1 MSYFTKVTL
10 YCILSISLAYGAPH
24 ENWMRALSSDIAD
37 KSLNEIVIPGT
48 HDSATNL
55 ISFSSKVAQEQDVPH
70 WLNKLRYIGVGF
82 IPTGVIAKWSKTQNR
97 TIKQQLMDGI
107 RYLDLR
113 VVYRDSNKAYYTV
126 HGLYGE
132 KIDDVLRQVK
142 EFADRH
148 PREIIILDFNHLYNM
163 KPKEGNSRN
172 KGLINKIKNAFGD
185 KLAPNT
191 FGPKT
196 KIGDFWKEGYQIIV
210 LYGNNRSVQEN
221 DFLWSQKQI
230 SSPWPNKQ
238 SIKELKP
245 VLDKE
250 LENWN
255 GEDNKDR
262 LFVLQC
268 ILTPNGKTI
277 KSAFVPFSKAPKN
290 IKAFTNPVKV
300 NIKNWLNEWQG
311 KDYGMNII
319 LLDFFDDPTII
330 NQIID
335 LNREDQNNSDDDQ

>member
-1 MSYFTKVTL
+1 MQCFMKVIL
-10 YCILSISLAYGAPH
+10 YCFLSIPLAYGAPH
-24 ENWMRALSSDIAD
+24 ENWMQALSTYIAE

-82 IPTGVIAKWSKTQNR
+82 IPTAVIAKWSKTQDR

-113 VVYRDSNKAYYTV
+113 VVYRDSNKSYYTV
-126 HGLYGE
+126 HGLYSE

-163 KPKEGNSRN
+163 KPKVDSSRHT
-172 KGLINKIKNAFGD
+172 GLINKIKNAFGD

-196 KIGDFWKEGYQIIV
+196 KIGDFWKEGYQIVV
-210 LYGNNRSVQEN
+210 LYQNKNLVQQN
-221 DFLWSQKQI
+221 DFLWPQSYI

-238 SIKELKP
+238 SVKELKP
-245 VLDKE
+245 VLDKK

-255 GEDNKDR
+255 NTDNKDR

-268 ILTPNGKTI
+268 ILTPNGNTI

-290 IKAFTNPVKV
+290 IKAFTNPVKA
-300 NIKNWLNEWQG
+300 NIKNWLDEWQN

-319 LLDFFDDPTII
+319 ILDFLDDPTII
-330 NQIID
+330 DQIID
-335 LNREDQNNSDDDQ
+335 LNREDQDNSDDDQ